1 MKAEGEES
9 KAEGEEPKE
18 AVAEEAIPKAEVK

>member
-18 AVAEEAIPKAEVK
+18 AVAEEAIPKTEVK